1 MDLQQILEIAK
12 SLGFKAELC
21 DDSNEYGYC
30 EYVLIKGLG
39 ARFEIHRVIER
50 CEIHGLS
57 IYYEAHIRSYHDIPD
72 SKLLKTL
79 ADVKDWLTTNAHFL
93 TLERIEPD
101 LSIFF

>member
-1 MDLQQILEIAK
+1 MNLHQILETAQA
-12 SLGFKAELC
+12 LGFNAELY
-21 DDSNEYGYC
+21 DDSNEYGYY
-30 EYVLIKGLG
+30 EYVRVKGLG
-39 ARFEIHRVIER
+39 AFFEIHRVIER

-57 IYYEAHIRSYHDIPD
+57 IYYEAHIRSYHAVPD

-93 TLERIEPD
+93 EIERIEPD